1 VTTPD
6 DEFETMLA
14 RARSFRRRVDELG
27 TVSSPAIDGYVR
39 DRLRDRPD
47 VNSLPRAQ
55 AEFADEILAL
65 LQLPSLSP
73 QQAHRLEREFFET

>member
-1 VTTPD
+1 VTIPN

-27 TVSSPAIDGYVR
+27 TLSSPAIDGYVR
-39 DRLRDRPD
+39 ERLRYRPD

-55 AEFADEILAL
+55 AEFADEIVAL
-65 LQLPSLSP
+65 LQQPTLSL
-73 QQAHRLEREFFET
+73 QQADRLKQEFFAG